1 MTGGLDVGAFLLIGM
16 LLVALWVEG
25 LIAARSSRES
35 RESRDFFDYWVSE
48 VSDEWSWEDVV
59 RTSDEISG
67 LPEVH
72 S

>member
-1 MTGGLDVGAFLLIGM
+1 MTAGLDVGAFLLIGM

-25 LIAARSSRES
+25 LIAARSS

-72 S
+72 A